1 MLSTWYK
8 LYNHQDQGLN
18 FIKHTNI
25 VFHIVFLWLKI
36 LYLQRSPHEFNFRL
50 INIE

>member
-1 MLSTWYK
+1 MMLSTWYK
-8 LYNHQDQGLN
+8 VYNHQDQGLN
-18 FIKHTNI
+18 FIKHTN
-25 VFHIVFLWLKI
+25 IVFLWLKI